1 MFSKYNLSELIHDG
15 YSEIKISQNNICS
28 IIFHFI
34 VPISISLIFI
44 FFNITIDDVF
54 VSNVISSISIFSG
67 LLFSVIFILLE
78 NYNKRKDKI
87 GNNPPEELVRYVNRY
102 KDFTSKI
109 STIILFSIVVAMIS
123 IIILLLIIFILKIK
137 LSNINYEFI
146 FSYKNQL
153 IQLKKILLCILQTIC
168 ITLLYNYFL
177 IVINLIKEIY
187 AMVFDSINRDL

>member
-15 YSEIKISQNNICS
+15 YSEIKISQNNIYS

-87 GNNPPEELVRYVNRY
+87 GNNPPEELIRYVKRY

-168 ITLLYNYFL
+168 ITFLYNYFL

-187 AMVFDSINRDL
+187 AMVFDSINGDL

>member
-1 MFSKYNLSELIHDG
+1 MFYNISF
-15 YSEIKISQNNICS
+15 YSAY
-28 IIFHFI
+28 FYFI
-34 VPISISLIFI
+34 NFY

-87 GNNPPEELVRYVNRY
+87 GNNTPEELVRYVKRY

>member
-1 MFSKYNLSELIHDG
+1 MFYNISF
-15 YSEIKISQNNICS
+15 YSAY
-28 IIFHFI
+28 FYFI
-34 VPISISLIFI
+34 NFY

-87 GNNPPEELVRYVNRY
+87 GNNPPEELIRYVKRY

-168 ITLLYNYFL
+168 ITFLYNYFL

-187 AMVFDSINRDL
+187 AIVFDSINGDL

>member
-1 MFSKYNLSELIHDG
+1 MK
-15 YSEIKISQNNICS
+15 
-28 IIFHFI
+28 
-34 VPISISLIFI
+34 
-44 FFNITIDDVF
+44 
-54 VSNVISSISIFSG
+54 
-67 LLFSVIFILLE
+67 
-78 NYNKRKDKI
+78 
-87 GNNPPEELVRYVNRY
+87 RY

-168 ITLLYNYFL
+168 ITFLYNYFL

-187 AMVFDSINRDL
+187 AIVFDSINGDL

>member
-109 STIILFSIVVAMIS
+109 STIILFSIGYLTPSSFS
-123 IIILLLIIFILKIK
+123 IKFFPSSEKK
-137 LSNINYEFI
+137 LMYFPQS
-146 FSYKNQL
+146 FSLSRMK
-153 IQLKKILLCILQTIC
+153 
-168 ITLLYNYFL
+168 
-177 IVINLIKEIY
+177 
-187 AMVFDSINRDL
+187 